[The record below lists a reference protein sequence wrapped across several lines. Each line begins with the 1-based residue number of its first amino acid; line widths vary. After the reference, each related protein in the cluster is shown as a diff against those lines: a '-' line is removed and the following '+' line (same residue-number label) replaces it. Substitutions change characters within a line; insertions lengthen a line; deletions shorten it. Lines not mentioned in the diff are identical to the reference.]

1 MGNKECKNSFFKSL
15 LPIVFLLFGSVLF
28 ISCSKAELRFSPS
41 TTIIKD
47 IPFYPQKDY
56 QCGPASLASVLN
68 FWSHKVHPD
77 EIAKDIFSRS
87 ARGTL
92 TIDMVLYATKLGLY
106 SSQYSGDWEDLK
118 KNIEMGYPLIVL
130 VDYGIKPF
138 YQINHFMVVIGYN
151 REGVFVNSDKEYQF
165 IEKDRF
171 LDLWEKT
178 GYWTLL
184 IKRKD

>member
-1 MGNKECKNSFFKSL
+1 
-15 LPIVFLLFGSVLF
+15 
-28 ISCSKAELRFSPS
+28 
-41 TTIIKD
+41 
-47 IPFYPQKDY
+47 
-56 QCGPASLASVLN
+56 
-68 FWSHKVHPD
+68 
-77 EIAKDIFSRS
+77 
-87 ARGTL
+87 
-92 TIDMVLYATKLGLY
+92 
-106 SSQYSGDWEDLK
+106 
-118 KNIEMGYPLIVL
+118 MGYPLIVL